1 MYSERW
7 NIYQND
13 RQQRSDGRG
22 KNIDIYIFNY
32 LFIIY
37 LLIYFLW
44 STCRILSC
52 FSEQPFGKNLTETS
66 LGTRIRIENRHN
78 YIVILQVIQKVRS
91 PSVQSRKSSRRPLV
105 PPANWEEESEERL
118 EILPAGR
125 PSVQASGGQISVEVL
140 TSLTAN

>member
-1 MYSERW
+1 MFHVLLKMEHLSKWQTTEIRRTWKKYWYWYYSL
-7 NIYQND
+7 
-13 RQQRSDGRG
+13 
-22 KNIDIYIFNY
+22 FNY
-32 LFIIY
+32 L
-37 LLIYFLW
+37 FLW

-140 TSLTAN
+140 TSHLPHC